1 MTGQTVGDETK
12 KTCASNDL
20 LLDYYGA
27 HSLRK
32 GAITHMGALG
42 VSDDDHRD
50 RGNYAAGFHV
60 TNQMYL
66 GPLASSS
73 LDKQDLKHQVSPGR
87 RFV

>member
-73 LDKQDLKHQVSPGR
+73 LDKQDLMQNLTEKS
-87 RFV
+87 